1 MHFCGAINAL
11 TSDQSVCL
19 GCELSWQVSRH
30 LIWPFFNQER
40 TESMEGLIVRNATN
54 LVKSACLLTLGDTWR
69 SDPSLV
75 GFPNSVKHFVFSV
88 DELRTLLESY
98 KKLYP
103 GQKVEV
109 TSNIENGV
117 FITLQIS
124 FYIVRSSRSVTFIT
138 LTFSSLEQRI
148 LLICLVI
155 VL

>member
-1 MHFCGAINAL
+1 M
-11 TSDQSVCL
+11 
-19 GCELSWQVSRH
+19 
-30 LIWPFFNQER
+30 
-40 TESMEGLIVRNATN
+40 RNATN
-54 LVKSACLLTLGDTWR
+54 VVKSACLLITLGDTWR
-69 SDPSLV
+69 SDLSLV

-109 TSNIENGV
+109 TSDIENGV

-138 LTFSSLEQRI
+138 LTFSCLEQRV

>member
-1 MHFCGAINAL
+1 
-11 TSDQSVCL
+11 
-19 GCELSWQVSRH
+19 
-30 LIWPFFNQER
+30 
-40 TESMEGLIVRNATN
+40 MEGLIVRNATN

-69 SDPSLV
+69 SDLSLV

-138 LTFSSLEQRI
+138 LIFSCLEQRI

>member
-1 MHFCGAINAL
+1 
-11 TSDQSVCL
+11 
-19 GCELSWQVSRH
+19 
-30 LIWPFFNQER
+30 
-40 TESMEGLIVRNATN
+40 MEGLIVRNATN

-69 SDPSLV
+69 SDLSLV
-75 GFPNSVKHFVFSV
+75 GFPNLVKHFVFSV

-109 TSNIENGV
+109 TSDIENGDV

-138 LTFSSLEQRI
+138 LTFSCLEQRV

>member
-1 MHFCGAINAL
+1 
-11 TSDQSVCL
+11 
-19 GCELSWQVSRH
+19 
-30 LIWPFFNQER
+30 
-40 TESMEGLIVRNATN
+40 MEGLIVRNATN
-54 LVKSACLLTLGDTWR
+54 LVKSASLLTLGDTWR
-69 SDPSLV
+69 SDLSLV

-124 FYIVRSSRSVTFIT
+124 FYIVRSSRSVAFIT
-138 LTFSSLEQRI
+138 LTFSCLEQRS

>member
-1 MHFCGAINAL
+1 
-11 TSDQSVCL
+11 
-19 GCELSWQVSRH
+19 
-30 LIWPFFNQER
+30 
-40 TESMEGLIVRNATN
+40 MEGLIVRNATN
-54 LVKSACLLTLGDTWR
+54 LVKSACLQTLGDTWR
-69 SDPSLV
+69 SDLSLV
-75 GFPNSVKHFVFSV
+75 GFPNSVKHVHFVFSV

-124 FYIVRSSRSVTFIT
+124 FYIVRSSRSVAFIT
-138 LTFSSLEQRI
+138 LTFSCLEQRI